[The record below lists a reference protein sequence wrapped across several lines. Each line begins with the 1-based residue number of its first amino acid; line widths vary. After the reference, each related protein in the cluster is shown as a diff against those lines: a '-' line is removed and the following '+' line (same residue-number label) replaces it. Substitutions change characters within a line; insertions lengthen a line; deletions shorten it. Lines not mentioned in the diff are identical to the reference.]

1 MTRRKPD
8 ASRKPDSFGATL
20 NQLTLPA
27 RQGLGRGLDALTRL
41 PKGHRLGILLL
52 LPFWL
57 LLLLWQPAPTVPPMP
72 VSGTLPVPLG
82 EDDSNTV
89 PIPDG
94 GERLDHRV
102 APGETLSS
110 LFRTLQLPGQ
120 DVIALVRAEPSYK
133 PISNLRAGQN
143 LILILN
149 GQGQLHYLEIREQG
163 LTISAFRRLGQEFAL
178 LDTP

>member
-1 MTRRKPD
+1 MTRRKSD
-8 ASRKPDSFGATL
+8 TGRRSDSFGTTL
-20 NQLTLPA
+20 NELTLPA
-27 RQGLGRGLDALTRL
+27 RQGLGRGLDALARL
-41 PKGHRLGILLL
+41 PKGHRTGILLL
-52 LPFWL
+52 LPLWL
-57 LLLLWQPAPTVPPMP
+57 LLLLWQPAPAVPPVP
-72 VSGTLPVPLG
+72 VSGALSVPLG
-82 EDDSNTV
+82 TDHSDTL
-89 PIPDG
+89 PIPEG

-102 APGETLSS
+102 AQGETLSS
-110 LFRTLQLPGQ
+110 LFRTLQLPGT

-178 LDTP
+178 VNTP